1 MSVQRQIIHVAMDA
15 FFASVEQ
22 RDNPQLK
29 GKPVL
34 VGGSPQARG
43 VISAASYEARPFGV
57 HSAMPTSRALRL
69 CPHAILLPVRMDRYL
84 ECSHQIHDIFCRF
97 TDRIEPVYIDEA
109 FLDVTDCL
117 RLLGPAEQIGRRI
130 QSAIRDELQLTA
142 SLGLAP
148 NKFLAK
154 IASDLQKPAG
164 FVVITEENKQAVLDP
179 LPVSK
184 IWGVGKVTAGALES
198 RGIRLIRDLRPT
210 PLPQLQAL
218 LGNAAPDLLDLAQ
231 GVDARPVETESQAK
245 SLSSETTFPEDLR
258 DPAALLPVL
267 LAQVEEVAQ
276 RLRRKNLLAGSITLK
291 FRCADFRLVTRGKTL
306 PEPTA
311 TTQTLWQYAKEL
323 FQTWHRQSA
332 APLRLIGFAAAGLTG
347 KNQGQLLL
355 FPDPDEEKQAKLDQA
370 IDAIQKHFGPDSLR
384 RGGI

>member
-1 MSVQRQIIHVAMDA
+1 MRVQRQIIHVDMDA

-22 RDNPQLK
+22 LDNPQLK

-84 ECSHQIHDIFCRF
+84 EFSHQIHDIFSRF
-97 TDRIEPVYIDEA
+97 TARIEPVSIDEA

-130 QSAIRDELQLTA
+130 QSAIRTELQLTA
-142 SLGLAP
+142 SLGIAP

-154 IASDLQKPAG
+154 IASDLQKPGG
-164 FVVITEENKQAVLDP
+164 FVIITEENRQAILDP

-198 RGIRLIRDLRPT
+198 QAIRLIRDLRTT

-218 LGNAAPDLLDLAQ
+218 VGNAAPDLLDLAR
-231 GVDARPVETESQAK
+231 GIDDRPVETESQAK
-245 SLSSETTFPEDLR
+245 SLSSETTFPEDLL
-258 DPAALLPVL
+258 DPQSLLPVL

-291 FRCADFRLVTRGKTL
+291 FRYADFRLITRGKTL
-306 PEPTA
+306 PAPTA

-323 FQTWHRQSA
+323 FHTWHRQSA

-347 KNQGQLLL
+347 KNKGQLLL

-370 IDAIQKHFGPDSLR
+370 IDAIQEHFGPDSLR

>member
-1 MSVQRQIIHVAMDA
+1 MSVQRQIIHVDMDA

-22 RDNPQLK
+22 RDNPRLK

-69 CPHAILLPVRMDRYL
+69 CPHAVLLPVRMDRYL
-84 ECSHQIHDIFCRF
+84 ECSRQIHDIFSRF
-97 TDRIEPVYIDEA
+97 TARVEPVSIDEA
-109 FLDVTDCL
+109 FLDVTGCV

-130 QSAIRDELQLTA
+130 QSAIRDGLQLTA

-154 IASDLQKPAG
+154 LASDLQKPGG
-164 FVVITEENKQAVLDP
+164 FVVITEENKQAILDP
-179 LPVSK
+179 LPVTK
-184 IWGVGKVTAGALES
+184 IWGVGKVTAGTLES
-198 RGIRLIRDLRPT
+198 RGIRLIRDLRTT

-218 LGNAAPDLLDLAQ
+218 VGNAAPDLLDLSQ
-231 GVDARPVETESQAK
+231 GIDDRPVEPESQAK
-245 SLSSETTFPEDLR
+245 SLSSENTFPEDLL

-276 RLRRKNLLAGSITLK
+276 RLRRKNLLAGSLTLK
-291 FRCADFRLVTRGKTL
+291 FRYADFRLITRSKTL

-311 TTQTLWQYAKEL
+311 TTQTLWHYAKEL

-332 APLRLIGFAAAGLTG
+332 APLRLIGFGAAGLTG
-347 KNQGQLLL
+347 KNKGQLLL